1 MGEPLVLPENPTL
14 EEVRDFFTHDTFAAR
29 TGCTILE
36 ASAGHSMVE
45 LILNETHRNAVGGVM
60 GGVIFTMADFAV
72 AIASNIGNPPTVS
85 VSMTVDFMNA
95 TRGNVLVA
103 TCDVEKQGSRLGF
116 YTVTITDDT
125 ARHIARVT
133 ATVSCSVR

>member
-1 MGEPLVLPENPTL
+1 
-14 EEVRDFFTHDTFAAR
+14 
-29 TGCTILE
+29 
-36 ASAGHSMVE
+36 MVE